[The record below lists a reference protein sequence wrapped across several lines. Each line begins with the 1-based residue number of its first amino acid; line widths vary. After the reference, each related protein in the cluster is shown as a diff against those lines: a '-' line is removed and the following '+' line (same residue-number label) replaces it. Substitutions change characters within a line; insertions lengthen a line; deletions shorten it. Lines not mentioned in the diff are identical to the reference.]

1 MCTANSCALSFG
13 VIALLFAANVSG
25 EESRS
30 QPTIKVRSVP
40 VTVGQT
46 TPMTLKDLLG
56 IREPVPRKQTEIYRR
71 GQLTTVIH
79 KHAQRKWIGEPP
91 YGMPVVGRTNRS
103 TFHDVLH
110 TPQPQQKKRP
120 PAEDPGS

>member
-1 MCTANSCALSFG
+1 MCTANSCVLSFG

-30 QPTIKVRSVP
+30 NPTIKVGNVP

-56 IREPVPRKQTEIYRR
+56 IREPVPPKQTEIYRR

-79 KHAQRKWIGEPP
+79 KRAQRKWIGEPP
-91 YGMPVVGRTNRS
+91 YGMPVVGRTNRPKL
-103 TFHDVLH
+103 HKVLH
-110 TPQPQQKKRP
+110 TPQPQPKKRP
-120 PAEDPGS
+120 PAEDSSS